1 MLTYKVVPRLNFE
14 ELRTFV
20 AVVELGSFSL
30 AADSLCR
37 TTAAVSYRMRC
48 LENSLG
54 VALFDRHAR
63 GVKLTRAGDWLY
75 GKARDLLLWQQH
87 IPDEINAVK
96 NGVESRFTLIIN
108 NLLYDA
114 VSVAELIQR
123 IKERYTYTQIKVVR
137 SVFNGVWDSLIY
149 DEGSLAI
156 GTPSFHSLDQ
166 DFLTHP
172 LGVIDWH
179 LVASP
184 LHPLAKKDCVTEN
197 DLKPYPVV
205 NIEDSSFHMPK
216 RMPWRLIGQDEILVP
231 DLRTK
236 MACHINGVGVGFLPF
251 SMIKDHLHNG
261 RLVELKT
268 SEPLRAS
275 SPMALG
281 WSKNNDGQVSQWV
294 RSLIIN
300 RDAIVSPLLEPISN
314 T

>member
-30 AADSLCR
+30 AADNLCR
-37 TTAAVSYRMRC
+37 TTAAVSYRMKC

-63 GVKLTRAGDWLY
+63 GVKLTPAGDWLY

-87 IPDEINAVK
+87 IPDEISAVK
-96 NGVESRFTLIIN
+96 NGVESRFTLILN

-114 VSVAELIQR
+114 NCVAALITM
-123 IKERYTYTQIKVVR
+123 IKDRYPYTQIKVTR

-166 DFLTHP
+166 AFLTHP
-172 LGVIDWH
+172 LGVIEWH

-184 LHPLAKKDCVTEN
+184 IHPLALKKQVTEN

-205 NIEDSSFHMPK
+205 NIEDSSFHLQK
-216 RMPWRLIGQDEILVP
+216 RLPWRLNGQDEILVP

-236 MACHINGVGVGFLPF
+236 LACHLNGLGVGFLPY
-251 SMIKDHLHNG
+251 SMIKSHLENG
-261 RLVELKT
+261 TLVEIQT
-268 SEPLRAS
+268 EEPLRSS
-275 SPMALG
+275 SPMAMA
-281 WSKNNDGQVSQWV
+281 WAKNNDGQISQWV
-294 RSLIIN
+294 RHLIIS
-300 RDAIVSPLLEPISN
+300 RDPVVLPLLQPISS
-314 T
+314 